1 MPRPTP
7 LLLAL
12 ALAPLPGAAQ
22 QKPETP
28 QGTPA
33 PEVQAAI
40 KKEVEKAK
48 EELRDEIRA
57 RVQDRQA
64 KDDFFEGAP
73 PTAERQKLDL
83 LQLEG
88 AFRLRGDLLDSLALK
103 RAPDPSGYTLFPRPI
118 GSPSRGSL
126 TSANLRLRLDPR
138 LNVSEAVRVLAQ
150 VDLLAG
156 QLLGQTPAADGGPAG
171 LFANAASPA
180 DPMRVNRAWAEVQT
194 PVGLLSFGRMPSQF
208 GLGIFANAGT
218 DLDADFG
225 DAVDRVQLAIPV
237 RQTLLGPVVLVPHY
251 DLVRTGLVSQVP
263 VPGGQPFD
271 LDKTDDAW
279 AVGVKLMRLDTD
291 DELQRK
297 LDKGGSSLN
306 WGAWYTYRA
315 VGYDIA
321 LATGTPGDPGAGT
334 TATNLRRAAN
344 AHTLDLWGRWRTKRF
359 RLELEAVG
367 IVGTIQDGLDPAET
381 SAQRQVLIREFGAA
395 VQADWRLSDGKLLLG
410 LEAGWASGDT
420 NPGFGNQPGRGIPLP
435 GDVEGRQ
442 FAVGDKVMDLRNFR
456 FNPAYRVD
464 LVLWREILGNVTDAL
479 YLKPTLRDD
488 IFDGLSLRLGL
499 VYSQAFFAAST
510 PSTNHRPLGVELDAG
525 LHYASDDGFH
535 AWVDWGALQPL
546 DGLGYG
552 PNRPLGAQDVSR
564 GHAVRTGLAVKF

>member
-22 QKPETP
+22 QKTEAP
-28 QGTPA
+28 PA
-33 PEVQAAI
+33 APATPEVQAAI
-40 KKEVEKAK
+40 KREVEKAK

-64 KDDFFEGAP
+64 KDDFFEGPP
-73 PTAERQKLDL
+73 PTAEVQKLDL

-88 AFRLRGDLLDSLALK
+88 AFRLRGDLLDTLALK
-103 RAPDPSGYTLFPRPI
+103 RAPDPSGYTLFPLPI

-150 VDLLAG
+150 LDLLSG
-156 QLLGQTPAADGGPAG
+156 QLLGETPAADGGPAG
-171 LFANAASPA
+171 LFASAASP
-180 DPMRVNRAWAEVQT
+180 PSPLRVNRAWAEVQT

-225 DAVDRVQLAIPV
+225 DAADRVQLAIPV

-279 AVGVKLMRLDTD
+279 VVGVKLMRLDTD

-306 WGAWYTYRA
+306 WGGWYSYRA
-315 VGYDIA
+315 VGYDITP
-321 LATGTPGDPGAGT
+321 ATGTPGDPGSGT

-344 AHTLDLWGRWRTKRF
+344 AHAVDLWGRWRTKRF

-367 IVGTIQDGLDPAET
+367 IVGTIQDGLDPGET
-381 SAQRQVLIREFGAA
+381 ATLRQVLVREFGAV

-410 LEAGWASGDT
+410 VEAGWASGDG
-420 NPGFGNQPGRGIPLP
+420 NPGFGNRPGRGIPQP

-442 FAVGDKVMDLRNFR
+442 FAVGD
-456 FNPAYRVD
+456 
-464 LVLWREILGNVTDAL
+464 
-479 YLKPTLRDD
+479 
-488 IFDGLSLRLGL
+488 
-499 VYSQAFFAAST
+499 
-510 PSTNHRPLGVELDAG
+510 
-525 LHYASDDGFH
+525 
-535 AWVDWGALQPL
+535 
-546 DGLGYG
+546 
-552 PNRPLGAQDVSR
+552 
-564 GHAVRTGLAVKF
+564 